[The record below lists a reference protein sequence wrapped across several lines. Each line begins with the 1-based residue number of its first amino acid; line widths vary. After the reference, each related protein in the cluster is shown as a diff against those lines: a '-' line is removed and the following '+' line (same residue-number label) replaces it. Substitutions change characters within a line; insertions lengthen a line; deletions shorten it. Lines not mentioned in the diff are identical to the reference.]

1 MKFKNK
7 NHQALFTHESNKL
20 NRHDNVKMA
29 VLYLLTADVKLWN
42 ASKHHIRKGNID
54 LGSIKVKNTNLKAYT
69 LLCIAKD
76 IACGTTFL
84 SFLVAG
90 IPKEYG
96 DLEGWVRFE
105 EFMDELDEECT
116 VKVHADAYLYGEGE
130 EFIATP
136 EEVAY
141 MTIRRQDRPDF
152 LEARCHECGESEFTI
167 DWSPKELFNM
177 QDLPRV
183 HSTAVL
189 RLSRV
194 EATPTLPT

>member
-1 MKFKNK
+1 MGV
-7 NHQALFTHESNKL
+7 LFSVVT
-20 NRHDNVKMA
+20 
-29 VLYLLTADVKLWN
+29 LTAGD
-42 ASKHHIRKGNID
+42 KHHP
-54 LGSIKVKNTNLKAYT
+54 A
-69 LLCIAKD
+69 
-76 IACGTTFL
+76 
-84 SFLVAG
+84 AG
-90 IPKEYG
+90 GGIVIEYG

-152 LEARCHECGESEFTI
+152 LESRCHERGESEFDI

-177 QDLPRV
+177 VVTQ
-183 HSTAVL
+183 
-189 RLSRV
+189 
-194 EATPTLPT
+194 